1 MPFTVTVIIPFIIF
15 DSRKIIFTGSLILAK
30 IAGVLIFMPA
40 LSLFIYTVYLF
51 KNFGNGT
58 LAPWEPTQKL
68 VIRGPYK
75 YCRNPMISAVLFI
88 LTGETLFFNSFNH
101 LIWAVIFFIMNTVY
115 FIVMEEPDLL
125 GRFGDDYERYKKNV
139 PRWIPAFKPYEGG

>member
-1 MPFTVTVIIPFIIF
+1 
-15 DSRKIIFTGSLILAK
+15 
-30 IAGVLIFMPA
+30 
-40 LSLFIYTVYLF
+40 
-51 KNFGNGT
+51 
-58 LAPWEPTQKL
+58 
-68 VIRGPYK
+68 
-75 YCRNPMISAVLFI
+75 MISAVLFI